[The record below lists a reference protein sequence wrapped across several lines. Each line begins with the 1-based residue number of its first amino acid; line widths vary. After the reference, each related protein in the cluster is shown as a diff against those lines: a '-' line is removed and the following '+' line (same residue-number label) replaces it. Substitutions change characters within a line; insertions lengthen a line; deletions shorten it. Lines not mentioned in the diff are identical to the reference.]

1 MTQHPPIM
9 HVISLGAGVQ
19 STTMALMAA
28 HGEIEPMPDAAIF
41 ADTGAEP
48 KAVYEH
54 LDWLRSGNVLP
65 FPVEVVQFSDLADDI
80 RKTAAGVKP
89 VAGRENGYL
98 APPFFTV
105 NTDGSHGMLRREC
118 TSNYKIKPIQRR
130 IKELLGRPT
139 DKPIRSSVPLACSW
153 LGISADEWIRV
164 KPSDVRWLAKRHPL
178 IDRATQDGPPP
189 HERWM
194 SRQDCIEWLARHD
207 YPIPPRSACTFCPYQ
222 SAAEWEILRANPDD
236 WDQAVAIDRLI
247 RDMPA
252 QERAGLKKG
261 GRLYVNVNRRPLEE
275 IETGGPID
283 QSNLWAG
290 ECEGMCGI

>member
-1 MTQHPPIM
+1 MTHHPPIM

-28 HGEIEPMPDAAIF
+28 HGEIEP
-41 ADTGAEP
+41 T
-48 KAVYEH
+48 AVYEH
-54 LDWLRSGNVLP
+54 LDWLRSPGVLP
-65 FPVEVVQFSDLADDI
+65 FPVEVVRFSDLADDI

-89 VAGRENGYL
+89 VAGRANGYL

-105 NTDGSHGMLRREC
+105 NVDGSHGMLRREC

-130 IKELLGRPT
+130 IKELLGRPP
-139 DKPIRSSVPLACSW
+139 DKPIRSAVPLVCSW

-178 IDRATQDGPPP
+178 IDRATKDGPPP

-194 SRQDCIEWLARHD
+194 SRQDCIAWLTSHG
-207 YPIPPRSACTFCPYQ
+207 YPVPPRSACTFCPYR
-222 SAAEWEILRANPDD
+222 SAAEWEALRSSPED
-236 WDQAVAIDRLI
+236 WDEAVAIDRLI

-252 QERAGLKKG
+252 HERAGLRKSG
-261 GRLYVNVNRRPLEE
+261 SLYVNVNRRPLEE
-275 IETGGPID
+275 LAAGGPVD
-283 QSNLWAG
+283 QSDLWAG

>member
-41 ADTGAEP
+41 ADTGAEL

-54 LDWLRSGNVLP
+54 LDWLRSPGVLP
-65 FPVEVVQFSDLADDI
+65 FPVEIVQFSDLADDI

-89 VAGRENGYL
+89 VAGRANGYL

-105 NTDGSHGMLRREC
+105 NADGSHGMLRREC

-139 DKPIRSSVPLACSW
+139 SRSVRPNRLPARGWASRPTS
-153 LGISADEWIRV
+153 GSA
-164 KPSDVRWLAKRHPL
+164 
-178 IDRATQDGPPP
+178 
-189 HERWM
+189 
-194 SRQDCIEWLARHD
+194 
-207 YPIPPRSACTFCPYQ
+207 
-222 SAAEWEILRANPDD
+222 
-236 WDQAVAIDRLI
+236 
-247 RDMPA
+247 
-252 QERAGLKKG
+252 
-261 GRLYVNVNRRPLEE
+261 
-275 IETGGPID
+275 
-283 QSNLWAG
+283 
-290 ECEGMCGI
+290 

>member
-54 LDWLRSGNVLP
+54 LDWLRSPGVLP

-89 VAGRENGYL
+89 VAGRRNGYL

-105 NTDGSHGMLRREC
+105 NADGSHGMLRREC

-130 IKELLGRPT
+130 IKELLGRPV
-139 DKPIRSSVPLACSW
+139 DKPIRSAEPLVCSW

-164 KPSDVRWLAKRHPL
+164 KPSDVR
-178 IDRATQDGPPP
+178 
-189 HERWM
+189 
-194 SRQDCIEWLARHD
+194 
-207 YPIPPRSACTFCPYQ
+207 
-222 SAAEWEILRANPDD
+222 
-236 WDQAVAIDRLI
+236 
-247 RDMPA
+247 
-252 QERAGLKKG
+252 
-261 GRLYVNVNRRPLEE
+261 
-275 IETGGPID
+275 
-283 QSNLWAG
+283 
-290 ECEGMCGI
+290 

>member
-28 HGEIEPMPDAAIF
+28 RGEIEPMPDCAIF

-54 LDWLRSGNVLP
+54 LDWLRSPGVLP

-89 VAGRENGYL
+89 VAGRANGYL

-105 NTDGSHGMLRREC
+105 NADGSHGMLRREC

-130 IKELLGRPT
+130 IKELLGRPA
-139 DKPIRSSVPLACSW
+139 DKPIPFFPTARLLVVGHLGRRVDPCEALGRSLARQ
-153 LGISADEWIRV
+153 AP
-164 KPSDVRWLAKRHPL
+164 PSDR
-178 IDRATQDGPPP
+178 
-189 HERWM
+189 
-194 SRQDCIEWLARHD
+194 
-207 YPIPPRSACTFCPYQ
+207 PRD
-222 SAAEWEILRANPDD
+222 EG
-236 WDQAVAIDRLI
+236 
-247 RDMPA
+247 
-252 QERAGLKKG
+252 RAGATRALDEPAG
-261 GRLYVNVNRRPLEE
+261 LHRLVDRP
-275 IETGGPID
+275 
-283 QSNLWAG
+283 
-290 ECEGMCGI
+290 

>member
-1 MTQHPPIM
+1 MTQRPPIM

-28 HGEIEPMPDAAIF
+28 HGEIAPMPDAAIF

-89 VAGRENGYL
+89 VAGRRNGYL

-105 NTDGSHGMLRREC
+105 NADGSHGMLRREC

-130 IKELLGRPT
+130 IKELLGRPS

-178 IDRATQDGPPP
+178 IDRATKDGPEPR
-189 HERWM
+189 ERWM
-194 SRQDCIEWLARHD
+194 SRQDCIDWLISHGYAV
-207 YPIPPRSACTFCPYQ
+207 PPRSACTFCPYR
-222 SAAEWEILRANPDD
+222 SAAEWEALRATPED
-236 WDQAVAIDRLI
+236 WNEAVTIDRLI

-252 QERAGLKKG
+252 QERPGS
-261 GRLYVNVNRRPLEE
+261 GRAAASMS
-275 IETGGPID
+275 T
-283 QSNLWAG
+283 
-290 ECEGMCGI
+290 